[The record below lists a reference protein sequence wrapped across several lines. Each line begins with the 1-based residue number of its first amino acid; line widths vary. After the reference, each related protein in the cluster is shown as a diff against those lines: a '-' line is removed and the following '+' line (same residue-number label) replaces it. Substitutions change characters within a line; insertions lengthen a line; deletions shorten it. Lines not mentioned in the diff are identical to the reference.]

1 MRPECLRETGE
12 EASGGSRRL
21 PCVFAGDG
29 AESEGGCR
37 SRQLA
42 TVASVAELPPL
53 SRPKRPR
60 KDLQELRK
68 DLQEF
73 RKDFQEFASSLFQ
86 SPYVWIVLIIV
97 AAFV

>member
-1 MRPECLRETGE
+1 MRETGE
-12 EASGGSRRL
+12 EPPAADGRL

-73 RKDFQEFASSLFQ
+73 RKDLQEFASSLFQ